1 MGGKGGVVA
10 AAVLRVEHEADIQN
24 VGLPEGVGG
33 VGAEQREDVLRCGE
47 LRTGGMDEEG
57 IPLLVVIGLI
67 AVDGVERE
75 GGDKLHTLPHHIGQT
90 DVVGFV
96 VIGCD
101 GENAFGQGVHHI
113 LGGGLEDDVPDKV
126 FWKRAVVGELGGKDG
141 ELRLRGKL
149 TEEKQVKPKRFSR
162 RAEPTRS

>member
-1 MGGKGGVVA
+1 
-10 AAVLRVEHEADIQN
+10 
-24 VGLPEGVGG
+24 
-33 VGAEQREDVLRCGE
+33 
-47 LRTGGMDEEG
+47 MDEEG

-149 TEEKQVKPKRFSR
+149 TEEKQVSGLFK
-162 RAEPTRS
+162 AEALFAQGGTHQVLNVIAAVIEFALAGDLLPVHHLF

>member
-1 MGGKGGVVA
+1 MFS
-10 AAVLRVEHEADIQN
+10 AV
-24 VGLPEGVGG
+24 
-33 VGAEQREDVLRCGE
+33 GE

-126 FWKRAVVGELGGKDG
+126 FWKRAVVGELGGK
-141 ELRLRGKL
+141 R
-149 TEEKQVKPKRFSR
+149 R
-162 RAEPTRS
+162 RAPSPWEADRREAGKRS